1 MSSESKYFNL
11 LIELYR
17 LIQFLDSKVAI
28 CNSSPLVPLQ
38 SSTHEPQNLTKQLG
52 GSIGTSLFLGI
63 GSSLAQA
70 GPLSLVLGFSI
81 SGLAVYGMM
90 LSLGE
95 MATWL
100 PIPGAIPQF
109 CSRFVDGALGF
120 AVGWN
125 ARISDLLLYSDFL
138 TPRRI
143 GISVPL

>member
-1 MSSESKYFNL
+1 MAMLSESKYLCRFCQLQRTNPFS
-11 LIELYR
+11 R
-17 LIQFLDSKVAI
+17 LKSRHMQFIALGTI
-28 CNSSPLVPLQ
+28 CSPPCE
-38 SSTHEPQNLTKQLG
+38 THNLTAQPG

-70 GPLSLVLGFSI
+70 GPLSLVLGFTI

-125 ARISDLLLYSDFL
+125 VRNSDPSIL
-138 TPRRI
+138 
-143 GISVPL
+143 

>member
-1 MSSESKYFNL
+1 MV
-11 LIELYR
+11 IPD
-17 LIQFLDSKVAI
+17 FLPETNAPWCS
-28 CNSSPLVPLQ
+28 
-38 SSTHEPQNLTKQLG
+38 G

-63 GSSLAQA
+63 GSSLASA
-70 GPLSLVLGFSI
+70 GPLSLVLGFTI

-109 CSRFVDGALGF
+109 CTRFVDGSLGF

-125 ARISDLLLYSDFL
+125 VRSFNLSFPCCAL
-138 TPRRI
+138 TFIRI
-143 GISVPL
+143 GTSAPS